1 MEHLRRKLLYEF
13 YKLLDLAILVCVLGF
28 VMLFFSS
35 TPKELTSTDVLAF
48 FSYKIKFVNVILLT
62 ILVVIW
68 PGILSTF
75 GLYQSQRSVKLGQD
89 FMTIWKAV
97 GVGTMLMAAM
107 VFIFDRKNITIST
120 LVSFWIMCSSMIFFS
135 RLLLRKFLFEARKQG
150 RNLRHVVVIGN
161 GKRGHELASI
171 LTEKKELG
179 YKLVGFVDEK
189 VNGKN
194 RNTDELSCS
203 LDELPEFLGN
213 HVIDEVFLTLPV
225 KTYYNR
231 ISEVIKACEQ
241 QGIPV
246 HIPMDFFNGGLSKIA
261 PVMVEGKP
269 FLVHYTGKELDLR
282 KMFFKRTVDVLLST
296 FFILLF
302 LPLLLIIT
310 LLIKF
315 SSKGRVFFIQERVGY
330 NKRTFKLVKFR
341 TMVENAE
348 ALQPEFEHLN
358 EVNGPIFKIKNDPR
372 ITKIG
377 KFLRKTSLDELP
389 QLFNV
394 LIGTMSLVGPRPLPL
409 RDLGLFGAEWPK
421 RRFSVRP
428 GITGLWQVNG
438 RTKADFDDLV
448 KYDLQYIDNWSPLLD
463 MNIMLKTL
471 PAVMSREGAM

>member
-13 YKLLDLAILVCVLGF
+13 YKLLDLAILVCVLAF
-28 VMLFFSS
+28 VMFYFSEI
-35 TPKELTSTDVLAF
+35 PKELTSSDVLAF
-48 FSYKIKFVNVILLT
+48 FSFKMKFINVILLAM
-62 ILVVIW
+62 LVVIW
-68 PGILSTF
+68 PTILSTF

-89 FMTIWKAV
+89 FITIWKAV

-107 VFIFDRKNITIST
+107 VFIFGRKNITIST
-120 LVSFWIMCSSMIFFS
+120 LVSFWIICSLMIFFS
-135 RLLLRKFLFEARKQG
+135 RLVLRKFLFEARKHG
-150 RNLRHVVVIGN
+150 RNLRHVIIIGN
-161 GKRGHELASI
+161 GKRGHDLASI
-171 LTEKKELG
+171 LMKKKELG
-179 YKLVGFVDEK
+179 YKLVGFVDDK

-194 RNTDELSCS
+194 STDELSCS

-213 HVIDEVFLTLPV
+213 HVIDEVFLTLPI

-231 ISEVIKACEQ
+231 ISEVIKVCEQ

-246 HIPMDFFNGGLSKIA
+246 HIQMDFFNGGISKIT
-261 PVMVEGKP
+261 PVMVEGRP
-269 FLVHYTGKELDLR
+269 FLVHYTGRELDLR

-296 FFILLF
+296 FFIVLF

-315 SSKGRVFFIQERVGY
+315 ISKGPLFFVQERVGY
-330 NKRTFKLVKFR
+330 NKRTFKLIKFR
-341 TMVENAE
+341 TMVEDAE
-348 ALQPEFEHLN
+348 ALQPEFEHFN

-377 KFLRKTSLDELP
+377 KFLRRTSMDELP

-394 LIGTMSLVGPRPLPL
+394 LKGDMSLVGPRPLPL
-409 RDLGLFGAEWPK
+409 RDVRLFAAQWPK

-438 RTKADFDDLV
+438 RNKAEFDKLV
-448 KYDLQYIDNWSPLLD
+448 KYDLEYIDNWSSWMD
-463 MNIMLKTL
+463 MKIMFKTV
-471 PAVMSREGAM
+471 PIVITGHGAM